1 MHGFNFVFST
11 LFKTKKSIHIL
22 TSLNDYTSQAP
33 RTITGNIPFGKRD
46 TQFGEWPHMCAVLR
60 EIALGATEKVQ
71 TYICGASLIAP
82 HIVLTAAHC
91 VQ

>member
-1 MHGFNFVFST
+1 M
-11 LFKTKKSIHIL
+11 
-22 TSLNDYTSQAP
+22 YQAP
-33 RTITGNIPFGKRD
+33 RTITGNAQFGKHD
-46 TQFGEWPHMCAVLR
+46 TQFGEWPHMCALLR
-60 EIALGATEKVQ
+60 QIDLGATEKVL

>member
-1 MHGFNFVFST
+1 M
-11 LFKTKKSIHIL
+11 
-22 TSLNDYTSQAP
+22 
-33 RTITGNIPFGKRD
+33 FGKQD

-60 EIALGATEKVQ
+60 RVELGATENVLA
-71 TYICGASLIAP
+71 YICGASLIAP